1 MSSNNN
7 ITDNRVTLNGVKV
20 YPFRSFDELL
30 AFAEKQKGILVS
42 INAEKILHATDE
54 TRGIINRNIGYCD
67 GVGAVYAMRQKG
79 HPEACKLPGCEL
91 WLKTIAAR
99 YRNKTFYLVGGRQEV
114 IDETVAKLRKEYP
127 GIRIVG
133 FRNGYLKTPE
143 ESAALIDDIVAK
155 RPDCVFVAM
164 GSPKQE
170 LLMEEMLRRHPAVY
184 QGLGGSFDVYTG
196 HVKRAPRWWID
207 HNLEFL
213 YRLIHQPSRIKRQ
226 IHLLRYAYWLAFRK
240 L

>member
-1 MSSNNN
+1 MSSNNT

-30 AFAEKQKGILVS
+30 AFAEKHKGILVS

-99 YRNKTFYLVGGRQEV
+99 YRDKTFYLVGGRQEV
-114 IDETVAKLRKEYP
+114 IDETVAKLRREYP
-127 GIRIVG
+127 GIRIVAY
-133 FRNGYLKTPE
+133 RNGRRGGETTGLRVRGHGLAQTGTAHGGNDAPPSGRLPRLGRIVRRLHRPCQTG
-143 ESAALIDDIVAK
+143 SALVD
-155 RPDCVFVAM
+155 RP
-164 GSPKQE
+164 
-170 LLMEEMLRRHPAVY
+170 
-184 QGLGGSFDVYTG
+184 
-196 HVKRAPRWWID
+196 
-207 HNLEFL
+207 
-213 YRLIHQPSRIKRQ
+213 QP
-226 IHLLRYAYWLAFRK
+226 
-240 L
+240 

>member
-1 MSSNNN
+1 MNPKD
-7 ITDNRVTLNGVKV
+7 TTPDNRVTLNGVKV

-30 AFAEKQKGILVS
+30 AFAETHKGILVS

-155 RPDCVFVAM
+155 RPDCVFVATR
-164 GSPKQE
+164 PFTK
-170 LLMEEMLRRHPAVY
+170 A
-184 QGLGGSFDVYTG
+184 
-196 HVKRAPRWWID
+196 
-207 HNLEFL
+207 
-213 YRLIHQPSRIKRQ
+213 
-226 IHLLRYAYWLAFRK
+226 
-240 L
+240 

>member
-30 AFAEKQKGILVS
+30 TFAETHKGILVS

-207 HNLEFL
+207 HYLEFL

>member
-1 MSSNNN
+1 MNPKD
-7 ITDNRVTLNGVKV
+7 TTPDNRVTLNGVKV

-30 AFAEKQKGILVS
+30 AFAEKHKGILVS

-54 TRGIINRNIGYCD
+54 TRDIINRNIGFCD
-67 GVGAVYAMRQKG
+67 GAGAVYALRQKG
-79 HPEACKLPGCEL
+79 HHEACKLPGCEL
-91 WLKTIAAR
+91 WLKSIAAC
-99 YRNKTFYLVGGRQEV
+99 YRDKTFYLVGGRQEV
-114 IDETVAKLRKEYP
+114 IDETVAKLRREYP
-127 GIRIVG
+127 DIRIVG
-133 FRNGYLKTPE
+133 YRNGYLKTLE
-143 ESAALIDDIVAK
+143 ERRALVDDVAAK
-155 RPDCVFVAM
+155 RPDFVFVAM

-170 LLMEEMLRRHPAVY
+170 LLMEEMMRRHPAVY

>member
-1 MSSNNN
+1 MSSNNT

-30 AFAEKQKGILVS
+30 AFAETHKGILVS

-133 FRNGYLKTPE
+133 FRNGDLKTPE

>member
-1 MSSNNN
+1 MSSNNT

-30 AFAEKQKGILVS
+30 AFAETHKGILVS

-54 TRGIINRNIGYCD
+54 TRDIINRNIGYCD

-170 LLMEEMLRRHPAVY
+170 LLMEEMLRCHPAVY